1 MVYYILKDN
10 HKTGPFTLEELR
22 DLKITK
28 KTYVWYEGL
37 FGWTK
42 AEEIL
47 ELLEIAKD
55 AVNGGK
61 NAGSRFFSE
70 MNLSGAADFASG
82 ALHLSDS
89 HVIRDVILPALLI
102 VLLCAVVVVACSVY

>member
-47 ELLEIAKD
+47 ELTEIAKD
-55 AVNGGK
+55 QVNSGK
-61 NAGSRFFSE
+61 NAGSRFFTE
-70 MNLSGAADFASG
+70 LNLSGAANFASV
-82 ALHLSDS
+82 LHLNDS
-89 HVIRDVILPALLI
+89 HVLRDIILPALLI